1 MDEVQIDLSAIPA
14 PSPGKSY
21 YGWLEPDLNQTLA
34 RTPLLLGPLP
44 VTNGHLVYL
53 YRGDAHHTNLLATMS
68 RLLITEEDAA
78 VPPHLPSA
86 DPRAWRY
93 WAQFPQPPG
102 SMHAS
107 ENTSNGLAKRETLT
121 VLDQLRALLAQAPEL
136 KALGLPGGED
146 LWLLSTTEKI
156 LECADGAREDWQTQ
170 NFPQLHGH
178 IVRILDYLDGL
189 SYVQQDAPGEPVYVT
204 SANAKM
210 GLLDVDPR
218 MQMHGLLHT
227 VDMHLK
233 ALIQSPDA
241 TPEQRLLAT
250 KLDTAL
256 KQIETWLTTVRK
268 EAQQLEPLLDQ
279 QLAQTATR
287 DTLLEPMATAALSA
301 FTGRL
306 DPQTGTMQEG
316 VVQIH
321 DEIQHLATFDV
332 HPAPV
337 PGAVPKQ
344 GSFNLFSSP

>member
-1 MDEVQIDLSAIPA
+1 
-14 PSPGKSY
+14 
-21 YGWLEPDLNQTLA
+21 
-34 RTPLLLGPLP
+34 
-44 VTNGHLVYL
+44 
-53 YRGDAHHTNLLATMS
+53 
-68 RLLITEEDAA
+68 
-78 VPPHLPSA
+78 
-86 DPRAWRY
+86 
-93 WAQFPQPPG
+93 
-102 SMHAS
+102 
-107 ENTSNGLAKRETLT
+107 
-121 VLDQLRALLAQAPEL
+121 
-136 KALGLPGGED
+136 
-146 LWLLSTTEKI
+146 
-156 LECADGAREDWQTQ
+156 
-170 NFPQLHGH
+170 
-178 IVRILDYLDGL
+178 
-189 SYVQQDAPGEPVYVT
+189 VYVT

-268 EAQQLEPLLDQ
+268 EAQQLEPLLGQ

-344 GSFNLFSSP
+344 GFFNLFSSP